1 MLVVVMV
8 PPAAAA
14 IVVAVVVRV
23 VVAVVVVAAVIVVAA
38 VVVVAVLTPD
48 HSLSPPCPCPCPPCR
63 KCVRYRSSSK
73 KPCTSIVG
81 STPSPP
87 YSVGRTDTSMT
98 WYTLIKGRER
108 VQSEWAG

>member
-48 HSLSPPCPCPCPPCR
+48 HSLSPRCPCPPCR
-63 KCVRYRSSSK
+63 KCVRYGSSSK

-81 STPSPP
+81 SRPSPP

-108 VQSEWAG
+108 AQSEWAG